1 MIRAGKLRH
10 KVTLLQAVDSIT
22 DKGDD
27 EITYDEDGA
36 IELWAN
42 VEPLQGRELQF
53 AMQVR
58 ADVTHKISMRY
69 RGAIN
74 HRSILRW
81 VDGDGNTRTF
91 NLGPNVDPELRG
103 IQSLFYAVE
112 IK

>member
-1 MIRAGKLRH
+1 MKAGKLRH
-10 KVTLLQAVDSIT
+10 KVTLLQPLDSIT

-27 EITYDEDGA
+27 EITYDTANGVQ
-36 IELWAN
+36 LWAN
-42 VEPLQGRELQF
+42 IEPLQGRELQF

-58 ADVTHKISMRY
+58 GDVTHRIEMRY
-69 RGAIN
+69 NANIN

-81 VDGDGNTRTF
+81 VDGAGNTRTF

-103 IQSLFYAVE
+103 IKSLFYAVE